1 MTLRSPS
8 LFQQLLFGI
17 TATVLLVGGAHAQD
31 VVLLQN
37 GTQQA
42 GKVTGASVSGVQIT
56 IGAGSSIT
64 LPMAQVKEVRMT
76 PPAEFFAAQKALE
89 AKNYDAALS
98 ALQIVNKYKGLPAEW
113 AQQATGML
121 GDVLIEK
128 GDLKGAEA
136 AYREYQKLYP
146 AAQGSI
152 QGDVGMARLAVAKK
166 NFAEAKGKLEPI
178 VAKAIEEKD
187 IPRANGILYSQA
199 FYLMG
204 QVKESEGDFTAALD
218 NYLKTVTIFYQDRS
232 AASLAQE
239 KADALRKAHP
249 LIFIP

>member
-1 MTLRSPS
+1 MSLRSPS

-17 TATVLLVGGAHAQD
+17 TATLLLVHGVSGQD

-42 GKVTGASVSGVQIT
+42 GKVTGSSASGVQIT

-64 LPMAQVKEVRMT
+64 LPMSQVKEVRMN

-98 ALQIVNKYKGLPAEW
+98 ALQVVNKYKGLPAEW
-113 AQQATGML
+113 AQQAAGML
-121 GDVLIEK
+121 GDVLVEK
-128 GDLKGAEA
+128 GDLTRAET
-136 AYREYQKLYP
+136 AYRDYQKLYP
-146 AAQGSI
+146 GAQGSI
-152 QGDVGMARLAVAKK
+152 QSDVGMARLDLAKK
-166 NFAEAKGKLEPI
+166 NFADAKSKLQPI
-178 VAKAIEEKD
+178 VSKAVEEKE
-187 IPRANGILYSQA
+187 ISRANGLLYSQA
-199 FYLMG
+199 FYIMG
-204 QVKESEGDFTAALD
+204 QVKESEGDFVAALD
-218 NYLKTVTIFYQDRS
+218 NYLKTVTIFYQDR
-232 AASLAQE
+232 AAALLAQE